1 MRSEM
6 CSLHLTHPSAHTWSS
21 GQPTVQ
27 RPGSGRGLPVGA
39 GIRTHNLGLPRVS
52 SPTLYPLGQRLP
64 TRPHSCTSSRI
75 DVINCDRFLR
85 SAKFNE
91 YRSSH
96 KMWLLADTDLR
107 PIDRSIPTPHTASN
121 WSAWLSSQKEASS
134 KDDAQESSLLKT
146 SRLRSWITGTMSCGL
161 IRLRYIYLVQMVSSV
176 CGGNQVRS
184 TKTIVS
190 CLQSSMVMGVSWSL
204 GSYSSLREPSEPI
217 LPIRRIRKLR
227 RAPETPGGPLTL
239 KYFFWIVFE
248 FGKWLW
254 KHKW

>member
-1 MRSEM
+1 MVDQRSWVHVLSIISKGFVWEM
-6 CSLHLTHPSAHTWSS
+6 DVW
-21 GQPTVQ
+21 V
-27 RPGSGRGLPVGA
+27 LPA
-39 GIRTHNLGLPRVS
+39 LL
-52 SPTLYPLGQRLP
+52 QRLKGWG
-64 TRPHSCTSSRI
+64 
-75 DVINCDRFLR
+75 
-85 SAKFNE
+85 SACQC
-91 YRSSH
+91 SDH
-96 KMWLLADTDLR
+96 
-107 PIDRSIPTPHTASN
+107 TPHTASN
-121 WSAWLSSQKEASS
+121 WSSQKEASS

-146 SRLRSWITGTMSCGL
+146 SRLRTWIAGTMSCGL

-204 GSYSSLREPSEPI
+204 GSYSSSREPSEPI

-239 KYFFWIVFE
+239 KYFFWIWIVFE